1 MGSMDELSLE
11 TGEIQLHIFGFHQI
25 TPKVDEIP
33 QRLPHKG
40 YFDAPSSA
48 PPRHVHSRTLTLST
62 GDGALAGLKNEKPQ
76 DECLGVFRW
85 ISNQGDQYGQITI
98 TA

>member
-1 MGSMDELSLE
+1 MGSMAELSLE

-40 YFDAPSSA
+40 HYDAPSSA
-48 PPRHVHSRTLTLST
+48 PHGMSTRELSSPRQERVRCRAH
-62 GDGALAGLKNEKPQ
+62 
-76 DECLGVFRW
+76 
-85 ISNQGDQYGQITI
+85 
-98 TA
+98 